1 MHMLHFILIQ
11 SDRDLEAGE
20 VFVLAADAIEPFRD
34 EVFDWHAEGP
44 GRWGQEYPAPL
55 SFRKDPDRFR
65 SELASIIS
73 GIECSRHDALDYLV
87 RQLGL
92 RSDSPAESLGRALF
106 GNAGSLPEHTLWA
119 AIRFLKLMRGDYVPD
134 SGFYD
139 AIEGCARMP
148 NPEQI
153 LERVLGEIEDFYLVP
168 MDLHC

>member
-1 MHMLHFILIQ
+1 MHMLHFILIH

-20 VFVLAADAIEPFRD
+20 VSDLAADAIEPFRG

-44 GRWGQEYPAPL
+44 GRWAEEYPAPV
-55 SFRKDPDRFR
+55 SFHMEPERFR
-65 SELASIIS
+65 SELETLVL
-73 GIECSRHDALDYLV
+73 GIERNRRDALDHLV
-87 RQLGL
+87 SQLGL
-92 RSDSPAESLGRALF
+92 KVESPAESVGRALF
-106 GNAGSLPEHTLWA
+106 GNLAVLPDHTLWA

-139 AIEGCARMP
+139 AIEGSARIP

-153 LERVLGEIEDFYLVP
+153 LERVLGETEDFYLVP